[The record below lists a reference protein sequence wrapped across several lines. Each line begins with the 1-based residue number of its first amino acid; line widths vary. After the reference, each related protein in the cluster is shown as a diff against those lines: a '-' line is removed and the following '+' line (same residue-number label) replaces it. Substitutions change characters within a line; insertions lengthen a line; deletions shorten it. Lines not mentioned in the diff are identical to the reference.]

1 MATVQLSVGAA
12 VAAPARLPPGM
23 ALSVQESVL
32 ASLSSPRPGQQQ
44 NITLAAS
51 TGQYS
56 DAIIRVGD
64 QYQESSRHGAIL
76 YRTLR
81 ALTTLVSAVIAP
93 PHRTRAKATAIPDVQ
108 PPPAADSQGK

>member
-1 MATVQLSVGAA
+1 MA
-12 VAAPARLPPGM
+12 
-23 ALSVQESVL
+23 SVQESVL

-64 QYQESSRHGAIL
+64 QYQVSSRHVAIL
-76 YRTLR
+76 
-81 ALTTLVSAVIAP
+81 
-93 PHRTRAKATAIPDVQ
+93 
-108 PPPAADSQGK
+108 